1 MYIDEWEW
9 DDQNEGEL
17 VRHGLGPRQ
26 VREVAER
33 APRFRRNRRGRAAS
47 HMMIGPDRGGAIT
60 VVCIVAVGTAPGRW
74 RAITGWLAE
83 EQDKEWYRKN
93 S

>member
-9 DDQNEGEL
+9 DDDNEREL
-17 VRHGLGPRQ
+17 ARHGLGPRQ
-26 VREVAER
+26 VREVAENG
-33 APRFRRNRRGRAAS
+33 PRFRRNRRGRAAS

-60 VVCIVAVGTAPGRW
+60 VICIVQSADAQGRW

-83 EQDKEWYRKN
+83 EPDKEWYRKN